1 MAFIEQSLKQKLDLR
16 LSQKLALTPALQ
28 QAIKLLQ
35 LTVPELQQEIKKELL
50 ENPLLEEVRNIEE
63 QETHL
68 QKKEEERKD
77 LLHEKDLN
85 IEDFFRDYFD
95 DQYVPK
101 NRNKEYSDND
111 INYENFVSKK
121 QSLTEYLEWQA
132 GINIEDENVYNAVLT
147 IIPYIDSNGYLKVP
161 EEFKHKYS
169 SVVDYLSDELGLDK
183 GLIEKAIKEIQK
195 FDPTGVGATSLE
207 ECLWL
212 QCVYLGFEND
222 EILKKMIFNHLED
235 IASNQVSKIA
245 LMLGISEE
253 DVKNYIDFIKK
264 LEPKPG
270 RKYSSEETHYIIPDV
285 IVFKVDD
292 EYYVDLNE
300 DGIPGL
306 KVNKQY
312 AEMLKNRDKIE
323 KETESYIKE
332 KLKSALW
339 LIKSIHNRQKT
350 ILKVAKSIVEKQR
363 DFFDFGIE
371 YMKPLTLKD
380 IADELGIHESTVARV
395 VKNKYMQTP
404 RGVFELKYFFSSKLS
419 TSSGIDVSAMA
430 VKEKIKKIIENENRQ
445 KPYSDSEIV
454 KILRSQ
460 GIKIARRT
468 VAKYREELG
477 IDSSSKRKI
486 YYRRNYEN

>member
-1 MAFIEQSLKQKLDLR
+1 MAFIEQNLKQKLDLR

-50 ENPLLEEVRNIEE
+50 ENPLLEEVRSLDEV
-63 QETHL
+63 ETNN
-68 QKKEEERKD
+68 QKKEEEKKD
-77 LLHEKDLN
+77 LLHEKDIN

-101 NRNKEYSDND
+101 NRNKEYVDND
-111 INYENFVSKK
+111 INYENFVSKE
-121 QSLTEYLEWQA
+121 QSLKEYLEWQA
-132 GINIEDENVYNAVLT
+132 GINIEDSELYNATLM
-147 IIPYIDSNGYLKVP
+147 IIPYIDDNGYLKVP
-161 EEFKHKYS
+161 EELKSTYS
-169 SVVDYLSDELGLDK
+169 NIVDFLADELK
-183 GLIEKAIKEIQK
+183 IEKPLIEKAIKEIQK
-195 FDPTGVGATSLE
+195 FDPTGVGATSVE

-212 QCVYLGFEND
+212 QSAYLGFEHD

-235 IASNQVSKIA
+235 IASNQISKIA
-245 LMLGISEE
+245 LILGISEE
-253 DVKNYIDFIKK
+253 DVINYIDFIKK

-270 RKYSSEETHYIIPDV
+270 RKYSSEKTQYIIPDV
-285 IVFKVDD
+285 IVFKIDD

-306 KVNKQY
+306 RVNKQY

-323 KETESYIKE
+323 KETENYIKD

-363 DFFDFGIE
+363 DFFDFGVE
-371 YMKPLTLKD
+371 YMKPLTLRD
-380 IADELGIHESTVARV
+380 IAEELGIHESTVARV

-404 RGVFELKYFFSSKLS
+404 RGVFELKYFFSSKLA

-477 IDSSSKRKI
+477 IESSSKRKL

>member
-1 MAFIEQSLKQKLDLR
+1 MAFIEQKLKQKLDIR
-16 LSQKLALTPALQ
+16 LTQKLALTPALR

-35 LTVPELQQEIKKELL
+35 LTVPELQQEIKKELI
-50 ENPLLEEVRNIEE
+50 ENPLLEEVRNVEDIEQSIE
-63 QETHL
+63 
-68 QKKEEERKD
+68 KKEDGKD
-77 LLHEKDLN
+77 VFHENELN
-85 IEDFFRDYFD
+85 IEDFFKDYFE

-101 NRNKEYSDND
+101 NRNKEYSDNEV
-111 INYENFVSKK
+111 NYENFISKP
-121 QSLTEYLEWQA
+121 QSLKDYLEWQA
-132 GINIEDENVYNAVLT
+132 GINIENEEIYNIVLN
-147 IIPYIDSNGYLKVP
+147 IIPYIDDNGYLKVP
-161 EEFKHKYS
+161 ESMLNKFDN
-169 SVVDYLSDELGLDK
+169 VVDFLSSELNIDK
-183 GLIEKAIKEIQK
+183 EKVKLAIKEIQK
-195 FDPTGVGATSLE
+195 FDPTGVGATSIE

-212 QCVYLGFEND
+212 QCEYLGFGED
-222 EILKKMIFNHLED
+222 EVLKKIIYNHLED
-235 IASNQVSKIA
+235 IASGNISGIA
-245 LMLGISEE
+245 GALNINEE
-253 DVKNYIDFIKK
+253 DVLNYIDFIKQ

-270 RKYSSEETHYIIPDV
+270 RKYSSERPQYIIPDV
-285 IVFKVDD
+285 IVFKIDD

-306 KVNKQY
+306 KINRQY
-312 AEMLKNRDKIE
+312 AELLKSRDKIE

-404 RGVFELKYFFSSKLS
+404 RGVFELKFFFSSKLS
-419 TSSGIDVSAMA
+419 TSSGVDVSAMA
-430 VKEKIKKIIENENRQ
+430 VKEKIKKIIENENKN

-454 KILRSQ
+454 RILQSN

-477 IDSSSKRKI
+477 IESSSKRKI
-486 YYRRNYEN
+486 NYRRNYEN

>member
-1 MAFIEQSLKQKLDLR
+1 MAFIEQNLKQKLDLR

-35 LTVPELQQEIKKELL
+35 LTIPELQQEIKKELL
-50 ENPLLEEVRNIEE
+50 ENPLLEELRNVEE
-63 QETHL
+63 NEL
-68 QKKEEERKD
+68 NSEKKEGEKED

-95 DQYVPK
+95 DQYIPK
-101 NRNKEYSDND
+101 NRNKEYLENE
-111 INYENFVSKK
+111 INYENFISKE
-121 QSLTEYLEWQA
+121 QSLKEYLEWQA
-132 GINIEDENVYNAVLT
+132 GINIENEDVYNAVLM
-147 IIPYIDSNGYLKVP
+147 IIPYIDDNGYLKVP
-161 EEFKHKYS
+161 EELKNKYS
-169 SVVDYLSDELGLDK
+169 NVVDYLYDELKIDK
-183 GLIEKAIKEIQK
+183 DLIRKAIKEIQK
-195 FDPTGVGATSLE
+195 FDPTGVGATSVE

-222 EILKKMIFNHLED
+222 NILKNIIFNHLED
-235 IASNQVSKIA
+235 IASNRILNIA
-245 LMLGISEE
+245 EAQGISEN
-253 DVKNYIDFIKK
+253 DVLSYIEFIKK

-270 RKYSSEETHYIIPDV
+270 RKYSSESTQYIVPDV

-306 KVNKQY
+306 KINKQY

-323 KETESYIKE
+323 KETESYIKD

-363 DFFDFGIE
+363 DFFDFGVE

-380 IADELGIHESTVARV
+380 VADELGIHESTVARV

-430 VKEKIKKIIENENRQ
+430 VKEKIKKIIESENKQ

-454 KILRSQ
+454 KILKSQ

-477 IDSSSKRKI
+477 IESSSKRKI
-486 YYRRNYEN
+486 YYRRSYEN

>member
-1 MAFIEQSLKQKLDLR
+1 MAFIEQNLKQKLDLR

-50 ENPLLEEVRNIEE
+50 ENPLLEEVRDIEE
-63 QETHL
+63 KEPE
-68 QKKEEERKD
+68 QKKEETND
-77 LLHEKDLN
+77 LLHEKDIN

-101 NRNKEYSDND
+101 SRNKEYEDND
-111 INYENFVSKK
+111 FNYENFVSKP
-121 QSLTEYLEWQA
+121 QSLKEYLEWQA
-132 GINIEDENVYNAVLT
+132 GINIEDEKVYNAVLM
-147 IIPYIDSNGYLKVP
+147 IIPYIDDNGYLKVP
-161 EEFKHKYS
+161 EELKTRYQN
-169 SVVDYLSDELGLDK
+169 VIDYLSNELKLEK
-183 GLIEKAIKEIQK
+183 SLIEDAIKEIQK
-195 FDPTGVGATSLE
+195 FDPTGVGATSVE

-212 QCVYLGFEND
+212 QSCYLGFEKD
-222 EILKKMIFNHLED
+222 EILRKMIFNHLED
-235 IASNQVSKIA
+235 IASNQTSKIA
-245 LMLGISEE
+245 LVLGITEE

-270 RKYSSEETHYIIPDV
+270 RKYASERTQYIIPDV

-306 KVNKQY
+306 KVNRQY

-323 KETESYIKE
+323 KETEAYIKE

-350 ILKVAKSIVEKQR
+350 ILKVAKSIVNRQR
-363 DFFDFGIE
+363 DFFDFGVE

-404 RGVFELKYFFSSKLS
+404 RGVFELKYFFSSKLG

-430 VKEKIKKIIENENRQ
+430 VKEKIRRIIENENKN

-454 KILRSQ
+454 KILLSQ

-477 IDSSSKRKI
+477 IESSSKRKI
-486 YYRRNYEN
+486 YYRRKYEN

>member
-1 MAFIEQSLKQKLDLR
+1 MAFIEQNLKQKLDLK

-50 ENPLLEEVRNIEE
+50 ENPLLEEVRNSEATPAE
-63 QETHL
+63 SP
-68 QKKEEERKD
+68 KKEENTD
-77 LLHEKDLN
+77 LLHEKDIN

-101 NRNKEYSDND
+101 NRNKEYVDKD
-111 INYENFVSKK
+111 INYENFISKE
-121 QSLTEYLEWQA
+121 QSLQEYLEWQA
-132 GINIEDENVYNAVLT
+132 GINIEDEEVYNTVLM
-147 IIPYIDSNGYLKVP
+147 IIPYLDDNGYLKVP
-161 EEFKHKYS
+161 KELKVKYR
-169 SVVDYLSDELGLDK
+169 SVVDFLADELNIK
-183 GLIEKAIKEIQK
+183 KKLIEKAIKEIKK
-195 FDPTGVGATSLE
+195 FDPTGVGATSIE

-212 QCVYLGFEND
+212 QCEYLGFGED
-222 EILKKMIFNHLED
+222 GILKDMIYNHLED
-235 IASNQVSKIA
+235 IAANRNEKIA
-245 LMLGISEE
+245 LSLNISEE
-253 DVKNYIDFIKK
+253 DVLNYVDFIKK

-270 RKYSSEETHYIIPDV
+270 RKYSSEKTQYIIPDV
-285 IVFKVDD
+285 VVFKIDG

-306 KVNKQY
+306 RVNKQY

-323 KETESYIKE
+323 KETENYIKE

-339 LIKSIHNRQKT
+339 LIKSIYNRQKT
-350 ILKVAKSIVEKQR
+350 ILKVTKSIVEKQR
-363 DFFDFGIE
+363 DFFDFGVE
-371 YMKPLTLKD
+371 YMKPLILKD
-380 IADELGIHESTVARV
+380 IAEELGIHESTVARV

-404 RGVFELKYFFSSKLS
+404 RGVFELKYFFSSKLA

-430 VKEKIKKIIENENRQ
+430 VKEKIKKIITNENRQ

-454 KILRSQ
+454 KILKSQ

-477 IDSSSKRKI
+477 IESSSKRKI

>member
-1 MAFIEQSLKQKLDLR
+1 MALIEQGLRQKLDVK

-35 LTVPELQQEIKKELL
+35 LTIPELQQEIKKELM

-63 QETHL
+63 IEPNQT
-68 QKKEEERKD
+68 KEEKED
-77 LLHEKDLN
+77 PLHEKEIN
-85 IEDFFRDYFD
+85 VEDFFRDFFD

-101 NRNKEYSDND
+101 NRNRELPDKE
-111 INYENFVSKK
+111 INYENFVSKE
-121 QSLTEYLEWQA
+121 QSLSEYLEWQA
-132 GINIEDENVYNAVLT
+132 GINIDDEEVYNAVLS
-147 IIPYIDSNGYLKVP
+147 IIPYIDSNGYLKMP
-161 EEFKHKYS
+161 EDVKDKYRNVKEF
-169 SVVDYLSDELGLDK
+169 LADELKLSAE
-183 GLIEKAIKEIQK
+183 IVEKAVKEIQK
-195 FDPTGVGATSLE
+195 FDPTGVGASSLE

-212 QCVYLGFEND
+212 QADYLGFGHD
-222 EILKKMIFNHLED
+222 ETLKKIIFNHLED
-235 IASNQVSKIA
+235 IASNNVSKIA
-245 LMLGISEE
+245 SETGLTE
-253 DVKNYIDFIKK
+253 DDVKVYIDFIKK

-270 RKYSSEETHYIIPDV
+270 RKFSSEKTQYIVPDV

-306 KVNKQY
+306 KVNRQY
-312 AEMLKNRDKIE
+312 AEMLKNKEKME
-323 KETESYIKE
+323 KETETYIKE

-350 ILKVAKSIVEKQR
+350 ILKVARSIVEKQR
-363 DFFDFGIE
+363 DFFDFGVE

-380 IADELGIHESTVARV
+380 VADELGIHESTVARV

-404 RGVFELKYFFSSKLS
+404 RGVFELKYFFTSKLS

-430 VKEKIKKIIENENRQ
+430 VKEKIKKIIENENRK

-454 KILRSQ
+454 KILKSQ

-477 IDSSSKRKI
+477 IESSSKRKI